1 VTDTPYLTP
10 AEVRER
16 RPGNQTL
23 SGTSDDTLARII
35 GDFEQI
41 AEEFR
46 GVAYVT
52 RTATHTTYL
61 RCDNRLLLMHRPIQS
76 VTAVDVDG
84 TAVGTT
90 ADLAAGV
97 VWLSGDHTGQATCTY
112 THGLTGTLPGPLLS
126 ACVEYVASVAAAE
139 KSSTSRNIM
148 SQNDAG
154 VVVRYSTP
162 DWDAGRPTGWLEVDR
177 LLRSLPDYRIPVG

>member
-1 VTDTPYLTP
+1 MTDTPYLTP
-10 AEVRER
+10 DLVRER

-41 AEEFR
+41 AEEYR

-52 RTATHTTYL
+52 RTATHSAYL
-61 RCDNRLLLMHRPIQS
+61 RCDNRLLLTHRPVQS
-76 VTAVDVDG
+76 VTSVDVDG
-84 TAVGTT
+84 TVVGSTV
-90 ADLAAGV
+90 DVAAGI
-97 VWLSGDHTGQATCTY
+97 VWLSGNQTGQATCTY

-139 KSSTSRNIM
+139 KSTTSRNIM
-148 SQNDAG
+148 SQNNDG

-162 DWDAGRPTGWLEVDR
+162 DWGAGRPTGWLEVDR
-177 LLRSLPDYRIPVG
+177 LLNSLPDYRIPVA